1 MVSRYELYQFTY
13 IDRSSKCKFSVFA
26 RTIETA
32 NEIVKIENTNNTT
45 FNWVPKK
52 IGFIKKV
59 ISKIPPY
66 ELESIQLE
74 CAENRLKHRV
84 DYYNRKEETD

>member
-1 MVSRYELYQFTY
+1 MVSRYEIYQFTY
-13 IDRSSKCKFSVFA
+13 IDRASRFKFAVFA

-32 NEIVKIENTNNTT
+32 NEIVTIENTNNI
-45 FNWVPKK
+45 FHWEPKK

-59 ISKIPPY
+59 ISKMPPY

-74 CAENRLKHRV
+74 CAENHYNWKHI
-84 DYYNRKEETD
+84 